1 MEDLYWLLF
10 SCSGV
15 SVSSK
20 RISYNTNNSLSV
32 PNRRPEHIY
41 PAHAISGSRQ
51 LAPAPRLIGSNNPG
65 KKSTGHLATQPATRK
80 YISVVQKYLTQ
91 LSVSSVQSARTN
103 LLLRFSYFVTVEK
116 NNNSFPN
123 VKMTHK
129 HTRASSTQQLCFMY
143 FMRINPPLGW
153 RKQYYCIAMAGL
165 GWATQSS
172 SLLFKFVENLN
183 TPENPLT
190 TPQPQLGSQLGR
202 INIFIFGPEERITI
216 PSQHRQPQRKY
227 RNILK

>member
-1 MEDLYWLLF
+1 MLRDFEWLLGFLNLDIDTVINTQDSHLKKLIELGLTYCPQNLHWRTVYWRSLPSLNYSINVKMEDLYWLLF

-80 YISVVQKYLTQ
+80 YISVVKKYLIQ
-91 LSVSSVQSARTN
+91 LSWVSRV
-103 LLLRFSYFVTVEK
+103 
-116 NNNSFPN
+116 
-123 VKMTHK
+123 HK
-129 HTRASSTQQLCFMY
+129 S
-143 FMRINPPLGW
+143 
-153 RKQYYCIAMAGL
+153 IA
-165 GWATQSS
+165 T
-172 SLLFKFVENLN
+172 
-183 TPENPLT
+183 
-190 TPQPQLGSQLGR
+190 
-202 INIFIFGPEERITI
+202 IFIFRYGWKE
-216 PSQHRQPQRKY
+216 
-227 RNILK
+227 

>member
-1 MEDLYWLLF
+1 MCSEDVGGGGMLRYFEWLLGFLNLDIDTVINTQDSHLKNLIELELTYCPQNLHWRTVYWRSLPSLNYSINVKMEDLYWLLF

-80 YISVVQKYLTQ
+80 YISVVQK
-91 LSVSSVQSARTN
+91 
-103 LLLRFSYFVTVEK
+103 
-116 NNNSFPN
+116 
-123 VKMTHK
+123 
-129 HTRASSTQQLCFMY
+129 
-143 FMRINPPLGW
+143 
-153 RKQYYCIAMAGL
+153 
-165 GWATQSS
+165 
-172 SLLFKFVENLN
+172 
-183 TPENPLT
+183 
-190 TPQPQLGSQLGR
+190 
-202 INIFIFGPEERITI
+202 
-216 PSQHRQPQRKY
+216 
-227 RNILK
+227 

>member
-1 MEDLYWLLF
+1 MLF

-65 KKSTGHLATQPATRK
+65 KKRAGHLATQPPTRK

-91 LSVSSVQSARTN
+91 LSRVSRVHKSIAI
-103 LLLRFSYFVTVEK
+103 RFSYFVTVEK
-116 NNNSFPN
+116 NRNSFPN

-129 HTRASSTQQLCFMY
+129 HTRGCSTAAVFHVFHENQSSSGLEEIVLLHCY
-143 FMRINPPLGW
+143 GW
-153 RKQYYCIAMAGL
+153 AGL
-165 GWATQSS
+165 GWAGLGWAGLGWAGRHKARHFYS
-172 SLLFKFVENLN
+172 NL
-183 TPENPLT
+183 
-190 TPQPQLGSQLGR
+190 
-202 INIFIFGPEERITI
+202 
-216 PSQHRQPQRKY
+216 
-227 RNILK
+227 

>member
-1 MEDLYWLLF
+1 MCSEDVGGGGMLRYFEWLLGFLNLDVDTVINTQDSHLKNLIDVSTWNRDWCIVHKNLHWWTVHWRSLPSLNYSIDVRMEDLYWLLF

-80 YISVVQKYLTQ
+80 YISVV
-91 LSVSSVQSARTN
+91 
-103 LLLRFSYFVTVEK
+103 K
-116 NNNSFPN
+116 N
-123 VKMTHK
+123 T
-129 HTRASSTQQLCFMY
+129 
-143 FMRINPPLGW
+143 
-153 RKQYYCIAMAGL
+153 
-165 GWATQSS
+165 
-172 SLLFKFVENLN
+172 
-183 TPENPLT
+183 
-190 TPQPQLGSQLGR
+190 
-202 INIFIFGPEERITI
+202 
-216 PSQHRQPQRKY
+216 
-227 RNILK
+227 

>member
-80 YISVVQKYLTQ
+80 YISVVKKYLTQ
-91 LSVSSVQSARTN
+91 LSRLSRVSSCPECTN

-116 NNNSFPN
+116 NSNSFPN

-129 HTRASSTQQLCFMY
+129 HTRASST
-143 FMRINPPLGW
+143 
-153 RKQYYCIAMAGL
+153 
-165 GWATQSS
+165 
-172 SLLFKFVENLN
+172 
-183 TPENPLT
+183 
-190 TPQPQLGSQLGR
+190 
-202 INIFIFGPEERITI
+202 
-216 PSQHRQPQRKY
+216 
-227 RNILK
+227 